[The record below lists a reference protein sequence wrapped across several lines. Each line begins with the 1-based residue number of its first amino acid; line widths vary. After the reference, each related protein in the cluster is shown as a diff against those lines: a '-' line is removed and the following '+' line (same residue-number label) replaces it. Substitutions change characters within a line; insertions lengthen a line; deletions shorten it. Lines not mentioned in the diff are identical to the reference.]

1 MKNEQIELENK
12 IRELIQ
18 GYLLINQYDHIRLE
32 NALKEIDEVLTIVND
47 AYDELREGILEK
59 LRDN

>member
-18 GYLLINQYDHIRLE
+18 GYLSINQYDHIRLE

>member
-1 MKNEQIELENK
+1 MKLEQIELENK

-47 AYDELREGILEK
+47 AYDKLREGILEK

>member
-1 MKNEQIELENK
+1 MKLEQIELENK

>member
-1 MKNEQIELENK
+1 MKSEQIELENK

-47 AYDELREGILEK
+47 AYDKLREGILEK

>member
-32 NALKEIDEVLTIVND
+32 NALKEIDEVLTIVNE